1 VIFYFTK
8 VALEDYLR
16 TLFSFNLS
24 PSGGKLA
31 CHQPSGVGGRD
42 EKAK

>member
-24 PSGGKLA
+24 SSKGKLGSHNPSGG
-31 CHQPSGVGGRD
+31 VVRD